1 MSGSAWSKT
10 IPLKEQLR
18 VIKRI
23 FRFAHP
29 FRYQFFIALLFSIAL
44 SLVNVVAPR
53 IIQIYMDDYL
63 AVGDVT
69 TNISLFFAMAY
80 LGSIL
85 LKMLVTYLQRYIFSM
100 ASEQTVENIRN
111 AVFRK
116 INQLG
121 MRYYDTTPAGSIVSR
136 VTNDTETIKEFWNVF
151 LALAEGIF
159 SIITVFI
166 AMWTLD
172 KQISLLFIV
181 FVPIMAGLIWYYQK
195 YSTRVYR
202 TMRERLS
209 QLNTKLNES
218 ISGMAIIQQFRQEKR
233 LRAEFDAI
241 NDDYSKGRVAMVQM
255 NALMLMPVVNLLQAI
270 ALAIVLWLFG
280 YQTLNGVV
288 ELGVIY
294 AFTTYIQNFFRP
306 MGMMMDNLS
315 ALQDGIVSSS
325 RVLSVLDN
333 AELAPNQPAD
343 SELEISQ
350 GRIEFKDVSFSYDGK
365 QDVLKG
371 ISFTANPG
379 ETVALV
385 GHTGSGKSSI
395 INVLLRFYE
404 FEKGDILIDGKS
416 IKAYPIEEIRS
427 KIGLVLQDSFLF
439 YGDISHNIR
448 LMNKDYTDREIE
460 AAAAFVH
467 ADSFIKS
474 LPGGYHAKVIER
486 GASYSSGERQL
497 ISFARTILRDPKVLI
512 LDEATANIDTET
524 ELLIQES
531 MRKMREGRTTIAIA
545 HRLSTIRDAHLIL
558 VLDKGRV
565 IERGTHEELIAKR
578 GTYYDMYMLQSMND

>member
-1 MSGSAWSKT
+1 MSGSVWSKT
-10 IPLKEQLR
+10 ISLKEQLR
-18 VIKRI
+18 VVKRI
-23 FRFAHP
+23 FHFAHP
-29 FRYQFFIALLFSIAL
+29 FRNQFLIALLFSIAL

-63 AVGDVT
+63 AVGNVT
-69 TNISLFFAMAY
+69 TDISVLFALAY
-80 LGSIL
+80 VGVVL

-116 INQLG
+116 VNQLG

-241 NDDYSKGRVAMVQM
+241 NEDYSKGRVAMVQM

-333 AELAPNQPAD
+333 AELAPSQPGD
-343 SELEISQ
+343 SELEIAQ

-365 QDVLKG
+365 QDVLKN

-416 IKAYPIEEIRS
+416 IKTYPIEEIRS

-448 LMNKDYTDREIE
+448 LMNKDYTDRDIE
-460 AAAAFVH
+460 GAAAFVH
-467 ADSFIKS
+467 ADSFIAS

-558 VLDKGRV
+558 VLEKGRV
-565 IERGTHEELIAKR
+565 IERGTHEELISKQ